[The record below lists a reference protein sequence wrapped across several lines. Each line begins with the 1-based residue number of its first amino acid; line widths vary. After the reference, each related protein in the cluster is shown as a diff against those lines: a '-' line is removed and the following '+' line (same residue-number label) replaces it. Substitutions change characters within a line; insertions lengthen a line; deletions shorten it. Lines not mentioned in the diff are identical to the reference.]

1 MSFITQ
7 MESRVECKKRSCKN
21 MEDTYKSEAVNIL
34 EENVDKCFHDLGV
47 EKDFKYDTKR
57 NKRKDFKILTL

>member
-1 MSFITQ
+1 
-7 MESRVECKKRSCKN
+7 

-57 NKRKDFKILTL
+57 NKRKDFKILTLWMKKFY

>member
-1 MSFITQ
+1 
-7 MESRVECKKRSCKN
+7 

-34 EENVDKCFHDLGV
+34 EENVGKCFHDLGV